1 MISPMIGYKV
11 KKNWIKDRNLF
22 ILKGRWVSFSLIM
35 CVMMLSFVA
44 CHEDQ
49 AEEESSPGREEVRVA
64 VVLPLE
70 DEMAGHW
77 KHCLEWAM
85 QNIETAQRGIVG
97 GIRIEL
103 EWYDENELDI
113 ERLFNELSVREDV
126 DAVIGPFYS
135 EHTWVAARQ
144 CAKYNKTLFTI
155 SSSAEMVRS
164 FAEGGFLWVLTETDI
179 AQCEVLLSKAM
190 TYGAKRVALLAKEDV
205 YGQTFIDWFAFQA
218 KEFGL
223 EVAGIVSYTDATV
236 GDGFRQ
242 CADYDADFM
251 ICVPSSVENLQDMV
265 ATRKG
270 IPGLVSRQLYSDVAF
285 SATVLDRLGKD
296 AEGLEGIAMSP
307 DPVSG
312 FQVSYEVKFGDQ
324 PVLGEAHMYD
334 ALCLIAYAAFK
345 MQIEGTDD
353 MNEALCS
360 LVDGRGMN
368 MGSWMAEDMRLVF
381 KAIAKGDTPDIDGA
395 TGSLEFDSKVYTNVL
410 HSVYAN
416 WIVYDGKFLI
426 LDYNTSDGG
435 KRVEETLAGWNWK
448 VMQMQEI
455 DQDQIAPVYPE
466 MHEKWALLVAAS
478 TGWENCRHQADVLEI
493 YRLLKRQGYRDD
505 HIVMIM
511 EDDIADN
518 VKNPEPGVI
527 KVRPDGENLYS
538 GMEIDYRLSDLSP
551 VDIEAILAGKRDE
564 RLPEVIAASEYDN
577 IFVFWSGHGEYGEML
592 WGKNDAV
599 KEYDMRKILES
610 LSENGNYR
618 KMLWMVETCYAGSV
632 ARASGGIPGVMFI
645 TAADENETSK
655 ADVFSNKLNVWM
667 SNRFTST
674 FQDLIDKEP
683 GISIRDL
690 YYGLFQNTVGSHVMC
705 NSQDL
710 F

>member
-1 MISPMIGYKV
+1 M
-11 KKNWIKDRNLF
+11 
-22 ILKGRWVSFSLIM
+22 
-35 CVMMLSFVA
+35 
-44 CHEDQ
+44 
-49 AEEESSPGREEVRVA
+49 
-64 VVLPLE
+64 
-70 DEMAGHW
+70 
-77 KHCLEWAM
+77 
-85 QNIETAQRGIVG
+85 
-97 GIRIEL
+97 
-103 EWYDENELDI
+103 
-113 ERLFNELSVREDV
+113 
-126 DAVIGPFYS
+126 
-135 EHTWVAARQ
+135 
-144 CAKYNKTLFTI
+144 
-155 SSSAEMVRS
+155 
-164 FAEGGFLWVLTETDI
+164 
-179 AQCEVLLSKAM
+179 
-190 TYGAKRVALLAKEDV
+190 ALLAQEDV

-218 KEFGL
+218 KELGL
-223 EVAGIVSYTDATV
+223 EVAGIVSYTDATA

-242 CADYDADFM
+242 CAALDADFM

-265 ATRKG
+265 AARKG

-285 SATVLDRLGKD
+285 SATALDRLGKD

-307 DPVSG
+307 DPGSG
-312 FQVSYEVKFGDQ
+312 FQVSYEVKFGNQ

-334 ALCLIAYAAFK
+334 ALSLIAYAAFK

-353 MNEALCS
+353 MNEALRS

-368 MGSWMAEDMRLVF
+368 MGAWMTEDMRLVF

-416 WIVYDGKFLI
+416 WVVYDGKFLI

-448 VMQMQEI
+448 VSQMQEI
-455 DQDQIAPVYPE
+455 DQNQIAPVYPE
-466 MHEKWALLVAAS
+466 MREKWALLVAAS
-478 TGWENCRHQADVLEI
+478 MGWENYRHQADVLEI

-511 EDDIADN
+511 EDDIAN
-518 VKNPEPGVI
+518 NSQNPELGVVR
-527 KVRPDGENLYS
+527 VRPDGENLYAEV
-538 GMEIDYRLSDLSP
+538 EIDYRLSELSP
-551 VDIEAILAGKRDE
+551 ADVAAILAGERSE

-592 WGKNDAV
+592 WGRNAAM
-599 KEYDMRKILES
+599 KENDMRKMLES
-610 LSENGNYR
+610 LSAKGNYR
-618 KMLWMVETCYAGSV
+618 KMLWMVETCYSGSV
-632 ARASGGIPGVMFI
+632 ARVSEGIPGVMFI

-683 GISIRDL
+683 SISLRDL
-690 YYGLFQNTVGSHVMC
+690 YYGLFQNTVGSHVMVY
-705 NSQDL
+705 NTSFFDNL
-710 F
+710 FQCSFSEFL